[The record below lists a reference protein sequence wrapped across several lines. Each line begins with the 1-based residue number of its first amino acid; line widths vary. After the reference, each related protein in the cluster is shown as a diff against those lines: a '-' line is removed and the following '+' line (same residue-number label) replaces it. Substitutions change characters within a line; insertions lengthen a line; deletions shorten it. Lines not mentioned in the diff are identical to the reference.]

1 MNIVIDVLSLNAEK
15 KKQNYNESNGELNA
29 FLFRSICGIGIMSGT
44 NKIWLLKD

>member
-44 NKIWLLKD
+44 NKI

>member
-1 MNIVIDVLSLNAEK
+1 MNIVIDVLSLNAE

-29 FLFRSICGIGIMSGT
+29 FLFRSICGIGIISDT